1 MQRRAVLFGVFDG
14 LQEDGVLLEAAVL
27 HSGVQTD
34 VILHDAAACTQ
45 IGVACL
51 GVAGLSASQANML
64 AGGVELAPGLL
75 RQQGIPVGGIR
86 QMDRIA
92 VIAGTETPTIADDEQ
107 HLPVLAE
114 IVSLRQRSAG
124 HLRRLGDTHDVQH
137 RRRHVTQTAVPQGNG
152 AAVGG
157 VHQNERHQIGGV
169 GAVGLACGGVQL
181 FNVAVV
187 RGDGHHIAL
196 GQRVMHHHIQIVAD
210 MLAGF
215 QLGGGIQGVADHVAV
230 GEVGHHEIVF
240 AQSAH
245 DLIRH
250 GRQAQLRLLV
260 KVNALGGRHAHV
272 ILAGEGRVLAA
283 VEEKGHMGILLALRA
298 VELILPRLAEDLSQR
313 LHHMRRRKG
322 DGQIL
327 ELIMIHGHDDEIQ
340 ILQLV
345 PLHLVE
351 VRIGEQL
358 RQLDLPLTAAAAEH
372 GGIAVSDLA
381 HRLAVLH
388 QDHGF
393 QMVVILPRLIRF
405 FHGPRQLCA
414 AALGFRHKKYLLMS
428 RAVRET
434 VLSRATAHFFIRPGR
449 TYCPSSGG
457 ISFSTATC
465 PRLGKISSRS
475 GNR

>member
-1 MQRRAVLFGVFDG
+1 M
-14 LQEDGVLLEAAVL
+14 
-27 HSGVQTD
+27 
-34 VILHDAAACTQ
+34 
-45 IGVACL
+45 
-51 GVAGLSASQANML
+51 
-64 AGGVELAPGLL
+64 
-75 RQQGIPVGGIR
+75 
-86 QMDRIA
+86 
-92 VIAGTETPTIADDEQ
+92 ADD
-107 HLPVLAE
+107 
-114 IVSLRQRSAG
+114 
-124 HLRRLGDTHDVQH
+124 
-137 RRRHVTQTAVPQGNG
+137 
-152 AAVGG
+152 
-157 VHQNERHQIGGV
+157 
-169 GAVGLACGGVQL
+169 
-181 FNVAVV
+181 
-187 RGDGHHIAL
+187 
-196 GQRVMHHHIQIVAD
+196 
-210 MLAGF
+210 
-215 QLGGGIQGVADHVAV
+215 VAV

-260 KVNALGGRHAHV
+260 KVNALGRRHAHV

-327 ELIMIHGHDDEIQ
+327 EFVMIHGHDDEIQ

-381 HRLAVLH
+381 HRLAILH

>member
-1 MQRRAVLFGVFDG
+1 
-14 LQEDGVLLEAAVL
+14 
-27 HSGVQTD
+27 
-34 VILHDAAACTQ
+34 
-45 IGVACL
+45 
-51 GVAGLSASQANML
+51 ML

-86 QMDRIA
+86 QMDRVA
-92 VIAGTETPTIADDEQ
+92 VIAGAETPTIADDEQ

-124 HLRRLGDTHDVQH
+124 HLRRLGDAHDIQH

-196 GQRVMHHHIQIVAD
+196 GQRVMDHHIQIVTD

-215 QLGGGIQGVADHVAV
+215 QLGGGIQGVADHIAV
-230 GEVGHHEIVF
+230 GEVGHYEIVF
-240 AQSAH
+240 TQSAH
-245 DLIRH
+245 DLIRY

-283 VEEKGHMGILLALRA
+283 VEEKGHVGILLALRA

-345 PLHLVE
+345 PLYLVE

-381 HRLAVLH
+381 HRLTVLH

-434 VLSRATAHFFIRPGR
+434 VLSRIAAHFLSDRDGLTAHPPAGSAFPRPPAPAWGR
-449 TYCPSSGG
+449 CPAGPGTDRPWHPGGFPLSASGAYPSG
-457 ISFSTATC
+457 TA
-465 PRLGKISSRS
+465 P
-475 GNR
+475 

>member
-1 MQRRAVLFGVFDG
+1 
-14 LQEDGVLLEAAVL
+14 
-27 HSGVQTD
+27 
-34 VILHDAAACTQ
+34 
-45 IGVACL
+45 
-51 GVAGLSASQANML
+51 
-64 AGGVELAPGLL
+64 
-75 RQQGIPVGGIR
+75 
-86 QMDRIA
+86 
-92 VIAGTETPTIADDEQ
+92 
-107 HLPVLAE
+107 
-114 IVSLRQRSAG
+114 
-124 HLRRLGDTHDVQH
+124 
-137 RRRHVTQTAVPQGNG
+137 
-152 AAVGG
+152 
-157 VHQNERHQIGGV
+157 
-169 GAVGLACGGVQL
+169 
-181 FNVAVV
+181 
-187 RGDGHHIAL
+187 
-196 GQRVMHHHIQIVAD
+196 
-210 MLAGF
+210 
-215 QLGGGIQGVADHVAV
+215 
-230 GEVGHHEIVF
+230 
-240 AQSAH
+240 
-245 DLIRH
+245 
-250 GRQAQLRLLV
+250 
-260 KVNALGGRHAHV
+260 
-272 ILAGEGRVLAA
+272 
-283 VEEKGHMGILLALRA
+283 MGILLALRA

-327 ELIMIHGHDDEIQ
+327 EFVMIHGHDDEIQ

-381 HRLAVLH
+381 HRLAILH

-393 QMVVILPRLIRF
+393 QMVVFLPRLIRF

-434 VLSRATAHFFIRPGR
+434 VLSRIAAHFFIRPGW

>member
-1 MQRRAVLFGVFDG
+1 
-14 LQEDGVLLEAAVL
+14 
-27 HSGVQTD
+27 
-34 VILHDAAACTQ
+34 
-45 IGVACL
+45 
-51 GVAGLSASQANML
+51 ML

-86 QMDRIA
+86 QMDRVA
-92 VIAGTETPTIADDEQ
+92 VIAGAETPTIADDEQ

-196 GQRVMHHHIQIVAD
+196 GQRVMDHHIQIVTD

-260 KVNALGGRHAHV
+260 KVNALGRRHAHV

-381 HRLAVLH
+381 YRLAVLH